1 VSTEPQALVAGP
13 NRARIVD
20 RLAASF
26 LILLMAVGSLVLW
39 IGIPAFAMW
48 GGGQVTSTAETQ
60 FLVAL
65 PLTVIGIVLFGVF
78 LAWLNQLYLRV
89 TGVIAEYE
97 ADEEIG
103 QDEAK
108 RMLRGPL
115 EPLLIGSLVLALIAF
130 CVWFFFIA
138 RNPPL
143 VPL

>member
-1 VSTEPQALVAGP
+1 LVAGP
-13 NRARIVD
+13 NRAKSVD
-20 RLAASF
+20 RLAGSF

-39 IGIPAFAMW
+39 IGIPALVMW
-48 GGGQVTSTAETQ
+48 GSGQVTSTAETQ
-60 FLVAL
+60 FLAAL

-97 ADEEIG
+97 ADEELG
-103 QDEAK
+103 PDAAK

-115 EPLLIGSLVLALIAF
+115 EPLLVGSLVLALIAF

-138 RNPPL
+138 HNPPL